1 MKKILICILKALIA
15 TLLTLLILFIIIK
28 IGLWIFKLNPVIG
41 ILILFV
47 IIVFMSFFD
56 FFYNDHC
63 EILEKYIKRK

>member
-15 TLLTLLILFIIIK
+15 TLLILLILFIIIK

-56 FFYNDHC
+56 FFYNDNC